1 MEEYTLAKDI
11 FGERTPS
18 QSICGEGFSPHEIR
32 SPLLILCS
40 DLSMGKGKWKVY
52 INEEILIVS
61 SKTWKGCGSTRSR
74 GRQIKKEFVLRDSK
88 EENGDDERVEKDEG
102 RKTWVPIDVETLISI
117 LERWMRISW
126 KMLENKVN
134 WNSDYFNFNFL
145 FQFFGLGLIFIS
157 IYLTNLSFD
166 LNFNSISIF

>member
-1 MEEYTLAKDI
+1 
-11 FGERTPS
+11 
-18 QSICGEGFSPHEIR
+18 
-32 SPLLILCS
+32 
-40 DLSMGKGKWKVY
+40 
-52 INEEILIVS
+52 
-61 SKTWKGCGSTRSR
+61 
-74 GRQIKKEFVLRDSK
+74 
-88 EENGDDERVEKDEG
+88 
-102 RKTWVPIDVETLISI
+102 VETLISI